1 MTTGMHA
8 GVSDMNGDGNDDI
21 FISQN
26 FLPFKE
32 KLTEMI
38 QEEA

>member
-8 GVSDMNGDGNDDI
+8 GVSDMNGDGNDI
-21 FISQN
+21 FIGQN
-26 FLPFKE
+26 FLFKE